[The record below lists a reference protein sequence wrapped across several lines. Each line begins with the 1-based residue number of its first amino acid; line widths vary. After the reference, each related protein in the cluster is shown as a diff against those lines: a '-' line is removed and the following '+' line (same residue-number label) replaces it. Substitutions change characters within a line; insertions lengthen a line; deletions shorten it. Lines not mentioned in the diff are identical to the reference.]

1 MKKRRLG
8 KTDLL
13 VSEIGLGCWQLGG
26 LTTIN
31 NISLTMNDVNEKTA
45 EEIICTS
52 IEKGINTF
60 DTADFYSLG
69 NSERRLGKS
78 LKDRRSDVCIFTKAG
93 SIPSYSN
100 TNPFEIDLSQNH
112 LMAALNRSLKRLGT
126 DYVDLFQTHVI
137 PYTDDEYN
145 EIEKVF
151 NKIKSEGKA
160 RYCGVSISS
169 EYERAIKLIEKGF
182 VDVIQLT
189 FSLLDFKPI
198 KKLLTLAKKNNVG
211 VIASKPLSQGFLTE
225 KYNESTSFTST
236 DIRSRLFSQNE
247 IKSRINQAK
256 KFQFL
261 VNEKRTMSQVALAYI
276 LSFNAVSTCIPG
288 AKSIEQV
295 KSNVLASDLV
305 LTPSELMKIENIQ
318 EQVSIK

>member
-1 MKKRRLG
+1 
-8 KTDLL
+8 
-13 VSEIGLGCWQLGG
+13 
-26 LTTIN
+26 
-31 NISLTMNDVNEKTA
+31 
-45 EEIICTS
+45 
-52 IEKGINTF
+52 
-60 DTADFYSLG
+60 
-69 NSERRLGKS
+69 
-78 LKDRRSDVCIFTKAG
+78 
-93 SIPSYSN
+93 
-100 TNPFEIDLSQNH
+100 
-112 LMAALNRSLKRLGT
+112 
-126 DYVDLFQTHVI
+126 
-137 PYTDDEYN
+137 
-145 EIEKVF
+145 
-151 NKIKSEGKA
+151 
-160 RYCGVSISS
+160 
-169 EYERAIKLIEKGF
+169 
-182 VDVIQLT
+182 
-189 FSLLDFKPI
+189 
-198 KKLLTLAKKNNVG
+198 VG